1 MELYFRGNQMP
12 LGKGVIRQIGGDRK
26 GSIDYNGDSK
36 KGIFILDGDDYVL
49 YRSSFD
55 RSTKQWQVRDA
66 REEIVGWLSREKEFT
81 NSYFGY
87 DAGHRGY
94 YRILKDAGGY
104 RIEGTNGEAAFVDVK
119 KHWMR
124 SGEHWL
130 QTEEGVE
137 VKVNEYEWVAVMQ
150 SIEWFNQNP
159 MWLTAASGMLPFI
172 VGGGR

>member
-12 LGKGVIRQIGGDRK
+12 LSKGVIRQIGGERK

-55 RSTKQWQVRDA
+55 PSTKKWLVRDA
-66 REEIVGWLSREKEFT
+66 REEVVGWLSREKEFT

-87 DAGHRGY
+87 DAGQRGY

-104 RIEGTNGEAAFVDVK
+104 RIEGTNGEAAFVDLK
-119 KHWMR
+119 KSWLKSR
-124 SGEHWL
+124 QHWL
-130 QTEEGVE
+130 QTEEGVDL
-137 VKVNEYEWVAVMQ
+137 KVNEYEWVAVMQ
-150 SIEWFNQNP
+150 SIEWFNQDSI
-159 MWLTAASGMLPFI
+159 WRHAAAEILPI
-172 VGGGR
+172 VLGGGR